1 MREEPSRT
9 VRRPLPHVDASAALS
24 QQRDTMRAMRR
35 SLRIAAVLSSARAL
49 IAPVSRRSATRLMAS
64 ASGAPEDETR
74 GGTASLADQV
84 ARARTR
90 VRKGLRA
97 RVERDGSVLR
107 RESFL
112 RCAAARGR
120 RADRESTTVCLAA
133 SRREVEREHA
143 LRRREREAAHSRQKT
158 HSSPKRKRTT
168 TGATSTS
175 RACLM
180 GRRSRASGWR
190 SRAAA
195 AG

>member
-49 IAPVSRRSATRLMAS
+49 ISPVSRRSALRLMAS

-90 VRKGLRA
+90 VGTRLRA

-112 RCAAARGR
+112 R
-120 RADRESTTVCLAA
+120 
-133 SRREVEREHA
+133 
-143 LRRREREAAHSRQKT
+143 
-158 HSSPKRKRTT
+158 
-168 TGATSTS
+168 
-175 RACLM
+175 
-180 GRRSRASGWR
+180 
-190 SRAAA
+190 
-195 AG
+195 

>member
-1 MREEPSRT
+1 MRG
-9 VRRPLPHVDASAALS
+9 
-24 QQRDTMRAMRR
+24 AMRR
-35 SLRIAAVLSSARAL
+35 SLRIAAVLCSARGL
-49 IAPVSRRSATRLMAS
+49 VAPARRAAPTRLMAS

-90 VRKGLRA
+90 VGTRLRA

-107 RESFL
+107 RESAL

-120 RADRESTTVCLAA
+120 RADERESTTVRLAA

-175 RACLM
+175 RACLT

>member
-1 MREEPSRT
+1 MRG
-9 VRRPLPHVDASAALS
+9 
-24 QQRDTMRAMRR
+24 AMRR
-35 SLRIAAVLSSARAL
+35 SLRIAAVLCSARGL
-49 IAPVSRRSATRLMAS
+49 VAPARRAAPTRLMSS

-90 VRKGLRA
+90 VGTRLRA
-97 RVERDGSVLR
+97 RVERDWSVLR
-107 RESFL
+107 REDFL
-112 RCAAARGR
+112 QRGAAARGC
-120 RADRESTTVCLAA
+120 RADERESTTVLAA
-133 SRREVEREHA
+133 SGRESTRSDDDA
-143 LRRREREAAHSRQKT
+143 RERSHTHAKKT
-158 HSSPKRKRTT
+158 HSSPKRKRKT

-175 RACLM
+175 RACLT

>member
-1 MREEPSRT
+1 
-9 VRRPLPHVDASAALS
+9 
-24 QQRDTMRAMRR
+24 MRR
-35 SLRIAAVLSSARAL
+35 SLRIAAVLCSARGL
-49 IAPVSRRSATRLMAS
+49 VAPARRAAPTRLMAS

-90 VRKGLRA
+90 VGTRLRA

-107 RESFL
+107 REDFL
-112 RCAAARGR
+112 QRGAAARGC
-120 RADRESTTVCLAA
+120 RADERESTTVRLAA

-195 AG
+195 AGSDWKSPRRRWTWAPRF

>member
-1 MREEPSRT
+1 MRG
-9 VRRPLPHVDASAALS
+9 
-24 QQRDTMRAMRR
+24 AMRR
-35 SLRIAAVLSSARAL
+35 SLRIAAVLCSARGL
-49 IAPVSRRSATRLMAS
+49 VAPARRAAPTRLMAS

-90 VRKGLRA
+90 VGTRLRA

-120 RADRESTTVCLAA
+120 RADKRESTTVLAA
-133 SRREVEREHA
+133 SSREKTRSDDA
-143 LRRREREAAHSRQKT
+143 RERGHTLTPKT

-175 RACLM
+175 RAFLM

>member
-35 SLRIAAVLSSARAL
+35 SLRIAAVLGSARAFV
-49 IAPVSRRSATRLMAS
+49 APASRRSATRLMAS

-90 VRKGLRA
+90 VRKRLRA

-107 RESFL
+107 RN
-112 RCAAARGR
+112 R
-120 RADRESTTVCLAA
+120 RADERESTTRLAA
-133 SRREVEREHA
+133 SR
-143 LRRREREAAHSRQKT
+143 
-158 HSSPKRKRTT
+158 
-168 TGATSTS
+168 
-175 RACLM
+175 
-180 GRRSRASGWR
+180 
-190 SRAAA
+190 
-195 AG
+195 

>member
-35 SLRIAAVLSSARAL
+35 SLRIAAVLGSARAFV
-49 IAPVSRRSATRLMAS
+49 APASRRSATRLMAS

-120 RADRESTTVCLAA
+120 RADRESTTVLAA
-133 SRREVEREHA
+133 SGRESTRSDDA
-143 LRRREREAAHSRQKT
+143 RERSHTHAKKHTVRPSAKGRQPALPR
-158 HSSPKRKRTT
+158 HRERV
-168 TGATSTS
+168 
-175 RACLM
+175 
-180 GRRSRASGWR
+180 
-190 SRAAA
+190 
-195 AG
+195 

>member
-1 MREEPSRT
+1 MRG
-9 VRRPLPHVDASAALS
+9 
-24 QQRDTMRAMRR
+24 AMRR
-35 SLRIAAVLSSARAL
+35 SLRIAAVLCSARGL
-49 IAPVSRRSATRLMAS
+49 VAPARRAAPTRLMAS

-90 VRKGLRA
+90 VGTRLRA

-120 RADRESTTVCLAA
+120 RADERESTTVLAA
-133 SRREVEREHA
+133 SGRESTRSDDDA
-143 LRRREREAAHSRQKT
+143 RERSHTHAKKT
-158 HSSPKRKRTT
+158 HSSPKRKRKT

-175 RACLM
+175 RACLT

-190 SRAAA
+190 
-195 AG
+195 